1 MPMTPA
7 QRLKRGILFK
17 KLSSRIQAAKKRNA
31 RRIAPKEKLVIRAR
45 KKAIAMIR
53 KKVAGKRGMNYV
65 NLSPVEKQSIDK
77 LVAKKKMA
85 ITRISKR
92 LLPAVSKAERERFA
106 NLSKKEDVMPKTYKS
121 LITEIYNRDLNE
133 SVFKV
138 GNMKLDDGTNVKITK
153 EIAELLNSLSKNV
166 SKENQKNL
174 MKKVMIDKKSF
185 SEVLEFAREAL

>member
-1 MPMTPA
+1 
-7 QRLKRGILFK
+7 
-17 KLSSRIQAAKKRNA
+17 
-31 RRIAPKEKLVIRAR
+31 
-45 KKAIAMIR
+45 MIR